1 MVENMR
7 SGLHLHTL
15 SVGRRLWARRDA
27 LNAAGRS
34 ERGHLIGEEAPG
46 VL

>member
-15 SVGRRLWARRDA
+15 SVGEEA
-27 LNAAGRS
+27 LGAAGRS
-34 ERGHLIGEEAPG
+34 ERGGTL
-46 VL
+46 